1 MTAYEREQYTH
12 GRQAGRQAVRQGN
25 SCLLVLSKT
34 AYYQTKNVRRD
45 TEKLCCGGR
54 FLRVSQRLFGAKC
67 GAAAEKEEGYP

>member
-1 MTAYEREQYTH
+1 MSASNILTA
-12 GRQAGRQAVRQGN
+12 GRQAGRLDGRLVN

-45 TEKLCCGGR
+45 TGELCCGGR

-67 GAAAEKEEGYP
+67 GAAAKKEEGYS

>member
-12 GRQAGRQAVRQGN
+12 GRQAGRQAGRQGN

-45 TEKLCCGGR
+45 TGELCCGGR
-54 FLRVSQRLFGAKC
+54 FLRVSQRLFGANC